1 MGGLAP
7 KIIFSISIWSNNMKS
22 MLKKDAL
29 KCWERIKGGMVK
41 EEQGQ
46 WEANTMILHLQILFS
61 DMNSLIHQILER

>member
-1 MGGLAP
+1 
-7 KIIFSISIWSNNMKS
+7 MKS